1 MEKKDL
7 ISLIENDQPESF
19 IEKVF
24 KNQVV
29 GGNGSFYVTPL
40 SAEEEKALVYRVS
53 SEQKDSRWY
62 KVLRDYM
69 SHYSLTNEALDF
81 LITEIRSSMAVKIIC
96 SDFKDHGYNNDF
108 AEKICQI
115 IKKEKY
121 NKVFLPLIS
130 SISKYGR
137 SFSNDLYRILMG
149 MDETLREQTSETPE
163 YAQTYKKKVYE
174 YRKQNG
180 LLNFHS

>member
-1 MEKKDL
+1 MEKNL
-7 ISLIENDQPESF
+7 ISLIENDQPECF
-19 IEKVF
+19 VEKVF

-29 GGNGSFYVTPL
+29 GGNGGFYVTPL

-53 SEQKDSRWY
+53 TEQKDSRWY

-96 SDFKDHGYNNDF
+96 SDMKSHGYNTDF
-108 AEKICQI
+108 AEKICHI
-115 IKKEKY
+115 IKKEKCD
-121 NKVFLPLIS
+121 KVFLPLLSAIS
-130 SISKYGR
+130 RCGR
-137 SFSNDLYRILMG
+137 SLSEDLYRILTSI
-149 MDETLREQTSETPE
+149 DESLREQTSENPE
-163 YAQTYKKKVYE
+163 YAQIYKKRVYE